1 MVVNTDALRSTVVG
15 STSAVGGA
23 RTINTGVRL
32 YAPNSLST
40 GAGVPNAERVVTNQK
55 TTIMSDAA
63 LLALT
68 AAGGIGAIGLYQ
80 RTGNR

>member
-1 MVVNTDALRSTVVG
+1 MVVNVDALRSTLVG

-23 RTINTGVRL
+23 RTISTGVRL

-40 GAGVPNAERVVTNQK
+40 GAGIPNAERVVNNQK

-63 LLALT
+63 LLTLT

-80 RTGNR
+80 RSGSQ